1 MDERYQ
7 DVHSVSDSVWIVH
20 HRHDYIH
27 IRLLPSDA
35 DVCSVRHLLCV
46 QLLVHTDHPRRAD
59 SSRQVHNGV
68 RSHPLVSRHRKP
80 SRSAVGR
87 SVYVFKLCPSLVCVP
102 LVFLFS
108 EFVLF
113 FINLCF
119 QLLMICCG
127 C

>member
-1 MDERYQ
+1 MDERYK
-7 DVHSVSDSVWIVH
+7 DVHSVSDSVWNVH

-27 IRLLPSDA
+27 IRLLPVDA

-80 SRSAVGR
+80 TRSAVGR
-87 SVYVFKLCPSLVCVP
+87 SVHVSFFSVCSSCIFILRICIVFYK
-102 LVFLFS
+102 FMFS
-108 EFVLF
+108 TFN
-113 FINLCF
+113 NL
-119 QLLMICCG
+119 LWV
-127 C
+127 